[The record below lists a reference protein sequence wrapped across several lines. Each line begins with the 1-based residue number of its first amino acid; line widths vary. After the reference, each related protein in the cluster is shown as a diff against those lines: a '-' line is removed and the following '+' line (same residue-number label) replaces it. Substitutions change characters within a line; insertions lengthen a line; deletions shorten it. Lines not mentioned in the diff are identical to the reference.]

1 MANYD
6 LAEFAKMQTVAVGKF
21 QSNEMR
27 FRDPVLWKMLVSN
40 GVTMIENYQTAK
52 NSIDRVIEMN
62 FKNRTS
68 RSLGGA
74 PSHTHSGDQGD
85 SSIVTPTWT
94 PYTDKFASTL
104 KEANNK
110 IYTPDELFIDKL
122 QNLYINF
129 SEGLETVSSAFLFSN
144 RTQVGASAV
153 GATWDGTDFVYKI
166 DETANGTRAIS
177 IMKMVMDLAK
187 YQGTAFDVVFDPIS
201 WVEFESQINQG
212 TSNATNTAYQFN
224 GVNFLLDPLL
234 TAAGAGLVGAYS
246 KGFWLAVPQGMAGAM
261 PWIDKQQSM
270 GVETTVATYTNAIN
284 PIDGVKI
291 GIHTYETSVNGTSL
305 GGQVQDVS
313 TELQATVYAAFEVAP
328 DSTSGATPVTAFA
341 LT

>member
-1 MANYD
+1 MPNYD
-6 LAEFAKMQTVAVGKF
+6 LAEFAKMQTIAVGKF

-40 GVTMIENYQTAK
+40 GVSMIENYQTAK
-52 NSIDRVIEMN
+52 TSIDRVIEMN

-68 RSLGGA
+68 RALGGA
-74 PSHTHSGDQGD
+74 PSHTHTGAQGD

-94 PYTDKFASTL
+94 PYTDKFVSTL

-129 SEGLETVSSAFLFSN
+129 SEGLEAVSSAFLFSN

-153 GATWDGTDFVYKI
+153 GATWDNTDYVYKI
-166 DETANGTRAIS
+166 TATTDGTKAIS

-187 YQGTAFDVVFDPIS
+187 YQGTAFDVVFDPIA

-212 TSNATNTAYQFN
+212 TSNSTNTAYQFN

-261 PWIDKQQSM
+261 PWIDQQQTQ
-270 GVETTVATYTNAIN
+270 GVETTVSTFTNAIN
-284 PIDGVKI
+284 PIDGVKL
-291 GIHTYETSVNGTSL
+291 GIHTYETNIDGTSL
-305 GGQVQDVS
+305 GGQVQDVG
-313 TELQATVYAAFEVAP
+313 TELQATVYTAFEVAP
-328 DSTSGATPVTAFA
+328 DSTSGASPVTAFA